1 MAMVAYVL
9 FLYANTFFH
18 FPFSRYSL
26 YISSFLMYLYTFFK
40 CLFGITILSYKII
53 NKNKMQ
59 HSWKNVI
66 ILLPSVLLIVY
77 CLYFFCDIIIS
88 GSFELNEINFVLMPL
103 SWGFSF
109 WFPSFDLN
117 LIFFMVILTGIFMWL
132 VYWTLYNRNNRKGFI
147 ILLNIITPVNI
158 AFLFIVIM
166 YMYTK

>member
-1 MAMVAYVL
+1 MEKCNYIIAIG
-9 FLYANTFFH
+9 FIN
-18 FPFSRYSL
+18 SL
-26 YISSFLMYLYTFFK
+26 
-40 CLFGITILSYKII
+40 
-53 NKNKMQ
+53 
-59 HSWKNVI
+59 
-66 ILLPSVLLIVY
+66 LLV
-77 CLYFFCDIIIS
+77 FFCDIIIS